1 LQQEIA
7 EASDDATRK
16 YYDETPKEDKS
27 DEGVTAAMRSAAKS
41 KQQSFKGQFSKYLAT
56 ANPKFGDKFLDVC
69 YKDISPE
76 NNQETMHKI
85 IIPSKMT
92 AHLIAQ
98 DDQYSYAPFN
108 MENEIHVPY

>member
-1 LQQEIA
+1 
-7 EASDDATRK
+7 
-16 YYDETPKEDKS
+16 
-27 DEGVTAAMRSAAKS
+27 
-41 KQQSFKGQFSKYLAT
+41 
-56 ANPKFGDKFLDVC
+56 VC